1 MDESAQNLRSHVQ
14 VIVSLINL
22 HAQYIDAVDVKDFV
36 AKLQMRVELIA
47 STLPMA
53 LEPRPDTQTV
63 VDALESVSAIVSRI
77 FDPREIHSCELTAGD
92 VTLAP
97 SALGPLCQLFAEFL
111 GNIYARARRGE
122 PTRVVAQLLAV
133 PSGEIAL
140 TLRSEGGARGAKA
153 QTMDV
158 LTSRIVQELAR
169 SLGGKARFDAT
180 DTHDVNVTF
189 PPAAGAA
196 G

>member
-1 MDESAQNLRSHVQ
+1 MDEGTQNLRSHVQ

-22 HAQYIDAVDVKDFV
+22 HAQYIDVVNVKDFV

-47 STLPMA
+47 ATLPMA
-53 LEPRPDTQTV
+53 LAPAPDRQGA
-63 VDALESVSAIVSRI
+63 VDALQSVSAIVSRI
-77 FDPREIHSCELTAGD
+77 LDPQEIHSCALTAGD
-92 VTLAP
+92 VMIAP

-111 GNIYARARRGE
+111 ANIYTRARPGE

-133 PSGEIAL
+133 PSGDFAL
-140 TLRSEGGARGAKA
+140 TMRSESGARGAKA

-180 DTHDVNVTF
+180 DTLDVSVSF
-189 PPAAGAA
+189 PSGAGKR
-196 G
+196 